1 MTCTCRYPKTGNE
14 PQHHAAFRQAHGRLP
29 VWPLTVDH
37 VNRDTHDNRTENLR
51 PATHRLQAL
60 NQSANS
66 TLGMPR
72 GVQLNSLSR
81 KYQLSKPYRV
91 RMWVDGRRRHL
102 GSFATPEEASA
113 VYEAALAKEIASEEA
128 KSWELFHQQK
138 ESVNG

>member
-1 MTCTCRYPKTGNE
+1 MTCTCRYPKTGKE

-60 NQSANS
+60 NQSTTS
-66 TLGMPR
+66 TLGLPR
-72 GVQLNSLSR
+72 GVRRDRRLTTRQFC
-81 KYQLSKPYRV
+81 V
-91 RMWVDGRRRHL
+91 RMWVEGRRRHL

-128 KSWELFHQQK
+128 KSWELFRNQK
-138 ESVNG
+138 ESAHV

>member
-1 MTCTCRYPKTGNE
+1 MTCTCRYPKTGKE

-60 NQSANS
+60 NQSTTS
-66 TLGMPR
+66 TLGLPR
-72 GVQLNSLSR
+72 GVRRDRRLTTR
-81 KYQLSKPYRV
+81 PFCV